1 MCECP
6 VAACVRIW
14 CLLVAQ
20 SCFSRTFP
28 SYASRWPRSTP
39 PPTLVMGRRHWE
51 RLNRWIKVNVTWLS
65 GGHAVSVLVRRDNAT
80 GQLYKKV
87 YRMLEARGMKFDR
100 NDLSLVTQDAQL
112 ILPCKWV
119 DTYLTAE
126 EKYQFFTNVPRMECG
141 SIIALDINV
150 TAVKRKRLPRR
161 PWDVDYGTDLGS
173 WLLATVEAEVSEHED
188 RREEREELRLNHP

>member
-1 MCECP
+1 
-6 VAACVRIW
+6 
-14 CLLVAQ
+14 
-20 SCFSRTFP
+20 
-28 SYASRWPRSTP
+28 
-39 PPTLVMGRRHWE
+39 
-51 RLNRWIKVNVTWLS
+51 
-65 GGHAVSVLVRRDNAT
+65 
-80 GQLYKKV
+80 
-87 YRMLEARGMKFDR
+87 MLEARGIKFDR